1 MTIRP
6 ETRSMSPF
14 ARARA
19 SAGFDLANDLQ
30 VTIEKIDI
38 FILVQ
43 EEHIKL
49 LQERIAIL
57 NAELTTKLSGLK
69 KTYSSLER
77 RVTLL
82 EAQIS
87 FRPISPK

>member
-1 MTIRP
+1 
-6 ETRSMSPF
+6 MSPF
-14 ARARA
+14 ARART
-19 SAGFDLANDLQ
+19 SAGADFTADLH
-30 VTIEKIDI
+30 TTSEKIDTLI
-38 FILVQ
+38 KTN

-77 RVTLL
+77 RVNLL